1 MKYQAFHTPTYHFDS
16 YGPGLQDAMV
26 YYHRELTPDEI
37 AKVSAILSPLLH
49 RKHCGTAEPFFFG
62 TGGVSGC
69 LGVFESA
76 HCGFS
81 PDRQAEF
88 IKTGF
93 CV

>member
-49 RKHCGTAEPFFFG
+49 RKHCGTAEPFF
-62 TGGVSGC
+62 
-69 LGVFESA
+69 LA
-76 HCGFS
+76 
-81 PDRQAEF
+81 QAEF
-88 IKTGF
+88 PAALEFLKARIAGSAPTDRLNL
-93 CV
+93 